1 MVDYDG
7 TIPSKIR
14 TAQDTKGV
22 DGNSRDPPSSSENK
36 DTSQQ
41 NDASRKQNNEDD
53 VFSDSDG
60 EEPTASTR
68 SSVDHHSVSAAG
80 SAPQSESGSKSERV
94 SSVSH
99 QTERLSLG
107 RESISSQ
114 SRNSSEL
121 KVDEVDRASAI
132 PNLGS
137 TDIKAIAADASVFS
151 FGDDEDDESE

>member
-14 TAQDTKGV
+14 TDQDSKGV
-22 DGNSRDPPSSSENK
+22 DGKSRDPPSSSENK

-41 NDASRKQNNEDD
+41 NDASGKQNNEDD

-68 SSVDHHSVSAAG
+68 SSVDHHSVAAAG

-94 SSVSH
+94 SSVSR

-107 RESISSQ
+107 RESVSSQ
-114 SRNSSEL
+114 SRNSSEQ

-151 FGDDEDDESE
+151 FGDEDDESE

>member
-14 TAQDTKGV
+14 TDPDSKGV
-22 DGNSRDPPSSSENK
+22 DGKSRDPPSSSENK

-41 NDASRKQNNEDD
+41 NDAPGKQNNEDD

-68 SSVDHHSVSAAG
+68 SSVDHHSVSA
-80 SAPQSESGSKSERV
+80 PQSESGSKSERV

-99 QTERLSLG
+99 QTECLSLG
-107 RESISSQ
+107 RESVSSQ

-121 KVDEVDRASAI
+121 KVDEVDGASAI

-151 FGDDEDDESE
+151 FGDDEEDESE